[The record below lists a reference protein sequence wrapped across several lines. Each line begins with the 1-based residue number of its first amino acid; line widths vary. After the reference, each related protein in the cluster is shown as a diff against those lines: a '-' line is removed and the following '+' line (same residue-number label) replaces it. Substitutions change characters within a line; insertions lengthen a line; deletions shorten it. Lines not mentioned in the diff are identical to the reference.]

1 MNPEVLSIIIN
12 IISSLFYDG
21 IRFGGL
27 HIFPDFKGKLTD
39 KNIKEEVVKSVT
51 KELENKVI
59 QSKIFDCD
67 AMHNYIKYMQ
77 PIQEIYQHV
86 FLSDKNAGISTDELL
101 SRLQSDTR
109 KYLLEQGKNVDP
121 LEESEIGEF
130 YNSVVKI
137 CDEVSY
143 SLLNH
148 EDIALARLLNRETEN
163 SQKTILSEI
172 NRNSER
178 IRSEISSQ
186 SDMIGQTL
194 QKVNELVTNT
204 SETFTV
210 AAPKQAM
217 LEAAP
222 YKYIGGSEK
231 RQFVKKLTSDLRKCQ
246 WIHIYGK
253 MFTGKTQTLI
263 RVAEHLAF
271 CIWVTIKDDEFQKV
285 SIKEL
290 DLQEDTVVIIDG
302 IPNMAKPGTVNK
314 CMQILS
320 ECKEKKCKLIT
331 TGYEDAEV
339 YAKGFVT
346 PDELIS
352 VELTGLTEDEV
363 EEIMRN
369 HDAPEGLFHSK
380 GFHSFV
386 ELCKEFPPVVMEVVH
401 RMEANGWKYDDDVF
415 TTILTRRTES
425 IEEQMKHLFLDAV
438 DDEEARR
445 LYYRII
451 YANRAIEKNWIPSI
465 VAIPEKI
472 SQPDK
477 NMEILRNRWVYADG
491 KLYRCP
497 NKVLQNYAEEQLSQS
512 EKTAINEF
520 LIKEIKK
527 HSLEPLDVSDLFL
540 YYTRLENFD
549 AQGILCYQIME
560 QMIENDVKDYLVN
573 VEMFWQEM
581 PLPEKMS
588 SFIKVIVR
596 AQQLYY
602 RIWRGDT
609 IKNIEAQRAELWSL
623 ASDDE
628 CKVLVTVFG
637 IKFAIID
644 AALSLLFFEDFLT
657 ICGGTFHIPD
667 GLQKMIDEA
676 EAPDI
681 PDVLLDNSAFSIY
694 NSTLGLYIGQLA
706 DLELYID
713 IMDKYFTTGQWREIE
728 DIENIDAIILC
739 MLEKVSNNSEGNLER
754 YLNAVQRFYSM
765 LNKEK
770 TPILWKSVLHSYLL
784 GYQKLQDYEGAKSLY
799 DSVESILKE
808 NSVDYLEVID
818 VMARI
823 AHDNNDYELEK
834 RLFKW
839 EMQVILQDEGVAPN
853 RVMIDSCLLYLDKL
867 DAEERQE
874 IEHVHQVMRYVAC
887 NIEPQA
893 EYPLLLERLEA
904 EYWMKIYLIGALET
918 EMLKFLS
925 FVEQLLEAFSKHD
938 SIAIK
943 SVLTKMCHV
952 LGYISGKFLRNSAP
966 EKFPDGSDYASP
978 KLRMFWNDVEDTE
991 VISYW
996 NPDKI
1001 EMMYYICAALGDKYG
1016 LYEFGNRI
1024 FRKMISNQNFWNKT
1038 LECMYRVES
1047 YLPMK
1052 FLEQNELN
1060 KLVYF
1065 MQKSY
1070 EPQERN
1076 EIEKN
1081 GEYYFIVREQM
1092 IISIFILQVYQKSV
1106 SSAMKLCEQL
1116 VELIDENQ
1124 YDELGK
1130 KYYKEYKQVLRLLV
1144 KEEADFDL
1152 LKEAFFLIQKK
1163 PELTSMDSGVFPL
1176 LLLRTPSNQKE
1187 KLKANVVKCMKK
1199 FHFDN
1204 DFVMAR
1210 YIKMIESDC
1219 YPDNGRTGKE
1229 AG

>member
-12 IISSLFYDG
+12 ILSSLIYDG
-21 IRFGGL
+21 MRFGFS
-27 HIFPDFKGKLTD
+27 HIFPDFTGKMTE
-39 KNIKEEVVKSVT
+39 KNIKEVVNQSVT
-51 KELENKVI
+51 KELESKVM
-59 QSKIFDCD
+59 QSRIFDCD
-67 AMHNYIKYMQ
+67 AMQNYIEHMQ
-77 PIQEIYQHV
+77 PIQKIYEHV
-86 FLSDKNAGISTDELL
+86 FLLRKNVGISTDELL
-101 SRLQSDTR
+101 SILQAETS
-109 KYLLEQGKNVDP
+109 KYLSDNGKSVNP
-121 LEESEIGEF
+121 LDESEIKEF
-130 YNSVVKI
+130 YSSVVKI
-137 CDEVSY
+137 CDDVSY
-143 SLLNH
+143 SLLDH
-148 EDIALARLLNRETEN
+148 EDIALARLLNRETEK
-163 SQKTILSEI
+163 SQNIIVSEI
-172 NRNSER
+172 DRNSEI
-178 IRSEISSQ
+178 IRSEISNQ
-186 SDMIGQTL
+186 GNMIGQTL
-194 QKVNELVTNT
+194 QKMNELISNRN
-204 SETFTV
+204 ETFTMV
-210 AAPKQAM
+210 TPKQTM
-217 LEAAP
+217 FEVMP

-231 RQFVKKLTSDLRKCQ
+231 AQYVKRLTSDLRKCQ

-271 CIWVTIKDDEFQKV
+271 CIWITIKDDEFQNV

-290 DLQEDTVVIIDG
+290 DLQEDTVVIVDG
-302 IPNMAKPGTVNK
+302 IPNMAKPGTISK
-314 CMQILS
+314 CIQILS

-339 YAKGFVT
+339 YTKGFVT

-369 HDAPEGLFHSK
+369 HNAPEGLFHTK

-386 ELCKEFPPVVMEVVH
+386 ELCKELPPVVMEVVH
-401 RMEANGWKYDDDVF
+401 RMEANGWKYDEDVF
-415 TTILTRRTES
+415 TTIMTRRTES

-445 LYYRII
+445 LYYRIV
-451 YANRAIEKNWIPSI
+451 YANRALEKNWIPSI
-465 VAIPEKI
+465 AAIPEKI
-472 SQPDK
+472 SQSDK
-477 NMEILRNRWVYADG
+477 NIEILRNRWIYADG
-491 KLYRCP
+491 KSYRCP

-520 LIKEIKK
+520 LVEEIKK

-540 YYTRLENFD
+540 CYSRLENFD

-560 QMIENDVKDYLVN
+560 QMIENDVKDYIVN

-609 IKNIEAQRAELWSL
+609 IKNIEARRAELWSL

-637 IKFAIID
+637 IKFALID
-644 AALSLLFFEDFLT
+644 VALSLLFFEDFLT
-657 ICGGTFHIPD
+657 MCGGAFNISD
-667 GLQKMIDEA
+667 GLQKIIDEA
-676 EAPDI
+676 EPLDI
-681 PDVLLDNSAFSIY
+681 PEVLLENSAFPVY
-694 NSTLGLYIGQLA
+694 NSMLGLNIAQLA

-713 IMDKYFTTGQWREIE
+713 IMKKHFTADQWNEME
-728 DIENIDAIILC
+728 GIENIDAIILC
-739 MLEKVSNNSEGNLER
+739 MLEKVWNNSEGNLER

-765 LNKEK
+765 LNKGK

-784 GYQKLQDYEGAKSLY
+784 GYQKGQDYEGAKSLY
-799 DSVESILKE
+799 ASVESFMKE
-808 NSVDYLEVID
+808 NPVDYLEIID
-818 VMARI
+818 EMARI
-823 AHDNNDYELEK
+823 AHDNKDHELEK
-834 RLFKW
+834 QLFGW
-839 EMQVILQDEGVAPN
+839 EMQVILQDEGVVPN

-867 DAEERQE
+867 DVEDRKE
-874 IEHVHQVMRYVAC
+874 IENVHQVMKYVAC

-918 EMLKFLS
+918 EMLGFLS
-925 FVEQLLEAFSKHD
+925 FVEQLLEEFKKHE

-952 LGYISGKFLRNSAP
+952 LGYISGKILRNSAP

-978 KLRMFWNDVEDTE
+978 KLRMFWNDVKDTE

-996 NPDKI
+996 NPEKI
-1001 EMMYYICAALGDKYG
+1001 EMMYYICAALSDKYG
-1016 LYEFGNRI
+1016 LNEIGNRV
-1024 FRKMISNQNFWNKT
+1024 FQKMISNQNFWNKT
-1038 LECMYRVES
+1038 LECMYRIES

-1065 MQKSY
+1065 MKKTY

-1081 GEYYFIVREQM
+1081 GEYYYIVREQ
-1092 IISIFILQVYQKSV
+1092 IIFSIFILQVYKKSV

-1124 YDELGK
+1124 YDELGQ
-1130 KYYKEYKQVLRLLV
+1130 KYYKEYKQVLRLV
-1144 KEEADFDL
+1144 VNEDADFDL
-1152 LKEAFFLIQKK
+1152 LREAFFLIQKK
-1163 PELTSMDSGVFPL
+1163 PELTNMDSGVFPL
-1176 LLLRTPSNQKE
+1176 LLLQAPGNQKE
-1187 KLKANVVKCMKK
+1187 MLKANVIKCLKR

-1204 DFVMAR
+1204 DFVMER
-1210 YIKMIESDC
+1210 YIKMIE
-1219 YPDNGRTGKE
+1219 TL
-1229 AG
+1229 